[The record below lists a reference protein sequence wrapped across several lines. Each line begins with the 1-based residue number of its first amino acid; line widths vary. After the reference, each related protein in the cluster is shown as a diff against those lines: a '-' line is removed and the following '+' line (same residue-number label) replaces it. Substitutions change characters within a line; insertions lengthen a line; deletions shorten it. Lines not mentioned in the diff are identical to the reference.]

1 MVLEE
6 YRRRRDFRRTGEP
19 RGRGARRRRATGGR
33 FVVQRHDARR
43 LHYDFRLELDGVLKS
58 WAVPKGPSLVPGE
71 KRLAAETEDHPLEYA
86 EFEGRIPTGEYGA
99 GKVAIWDRGRWEAI
113 GDPHAGLAKGA
124 LEFRLAGEKLRGRWR
139 LVRMGSRNARR
150 GRASW
155 LLIKGHDEPRKAASP
170 RDDDHLQALPCAERA
185 PLPRTLAPELATL
198 VDEAPDGDTWLHELK
213 LDGYRL
219 IARLENGRAR
229 LLTRAGHDWTDRFA
243 GLAAALEKLPVRA
256 ALFDG
261 EAVVLDAEGRSQF
274 QALQQALAGGRG
286 EIHLFLFDCLYL
298 DGWNLR
304 ECRLDLRKEVL
315 RALFDQ
321 VPAGSPLRFSDHQT
335 GGGPA
340 FFAEACRSGVEGI
353 VSKRADAPYR
363 SRRSRAWLKVKCTRR
378 QELVIAGYTDPAGS
392 RTGLGALLL
401 AAHDDDGTLRYA
413 GKVGTGFDAATL
425 ADLRARLAR
434 LEREKPAVAGAPRAR
449 GQHWVE
455 PRLVAE
461 VAFTEWTADRR
472 VRHPSF
478 VGLREDKPASQVRF
492 ERAKPL
498 ATAAP
503 AAPIAG
509 GASVAQVAGV
519 RLSTPDRVYFPESGI
534 TKLEL
539 AQYYEQMQARVLPGL
554 ELRPL
559 TLLRCPEGRESECFY
574 QKRAD
579 RSIPAIVPRI
589 VVKKGRAPYAMVQ
602 GLPSLVALVQ
612 LGVLELH
619 VWGARADR
627 LDRPDILVVDL
638 DPDPSVPWRRV
649 ADTALLLRELFDE
662 LGLVPFVRSTGG
674 KGLHVVVPLERRTS
688 WEELK
693 RFAQAVVAQLVR
705 TAPGEYTASMS
716 KAQRHGKIFLDV
728 FRNAP
733 EATAVASW
741 SVRARPGAPVAA
753 PLAWERLRAKER
765 PVLSLR
771 DALATLSESDP
782 WAQFETS
789 RRPLTRAMF
798 RRVGADA

>member
-1 MVLEE
+1 MRLEE

-19 RGRGARRRRATGGR
+19 RGRAARKARAPGGR

-71 KRLAAETEDHPLEYA
+71 RRLAAETEDHPLEYA
-86 EFEGRIPTGEYGA
+86 EFEGRIPAGEYGA
-99 GKVAIWDRGRWEAI
+99 GKVAIWDRGRWQAI

-139 LVRMGSRNARR
+139 LVRMQPRNERR

-155 LLIKGHDEPRKAASP
+155 LLIKGHDEHKKPAGR
-170 RDDDHLQALPCAERA
+170 RENELQALPCAVRA
-185 PLPRTLAPELATL
+185 PLPRALAPQLATL
-198 VDEAPDGDTWLHELK
+198 VDEPPDGEGWIHELK

-219 IARLENGRAR
+219 IAYVENGRVR
-229 LLTRAGHDWTDRFA
+229 LLTRAGHDWTERFA
-243 GLAAALEKLPVRA
+243 GVAAAFATLPVRA

-261 EAVVLDAEGRSQF
+261 EAVVLDAHGRSNF

-286 EIHLFLFDCLYL
+286 ELHLFLFDCLHL
-298 DGWNLR
+298 DGWDLR

-378 QELVIAGYTDPAGS
+378 QELVIAGFTEPAGS

-401 AAHDDDGTLRYA
+401 AAHDDGGALRYA

-425 ADLRARLAR
+425 ADLRARLAP
-434 LEREKPAVAGAPRAR
+434 LERDEPAVAGAPRAR

-461 VAFTEWTADRR
+461 VAFTEWTADGR

-492 ERAKPL
+492 EHAKPL
-498 ATAAP
+498 EAAAP
-503 AAPIAG
+503 AAG
-509 GASVAQVAGV
+509 GSRIVQVAGV
-519 RLSTPDRVYFPESGI
+519 RLSTPERVYFPESGV

-539 AQYYEQMQARVLPGL
+539 AQYYERMQARVLPGL
-554 ELRPL
+554 EGRPL
-559 TLLRCPEGRESECFY
+559 TLVRCPEGREGECFY

-579 RSIPAIVPRI
+579 RSIPALVPRV
-589 VVKKGRAPYAMVQ
+589 VVKEGRAPYAMVND
-602 GLPSLVALVQ
+602 LPSLIALVQ
-612 LGVLELH
+612 VGVLELH

-649 ADTALLLRELFDE
+649 ADTALLLRALFDE

-674 KGLHVVVPLERRTS
+674 KGLHVVVPLERRTGWDEVKS
-688 WEELK
+688 
-693 RFAQAVVAQLVR
+693 FAQALVAQIVR
-705 TAPGEYTASMS
+705 TAPGEYTARMS

-733 EATAVASW
+733 EATAIASW

-753 PLAWERLRAKER
+753 PLAWERLGADER

-771 DALATLSESDP
+771 DALATLSEPDP
-782 WAQFETS
+782 WAAFEAS
-789 RRPLTRAMF
+789 RRPLTAAMR

>member
-1 MVLEE
+1 VALEE

-19 RGRGARRRRATGGR
+19 RGRAARASRSSGR

-71 KRLAAETEDHPLEYA
+71 RRLAAETEDHPLEYA
-86 EFEGRIPTGEYGA
+86 GFEGEIPAGEYGA
-99 GKVAIWDRGRWEAI
+99 GKVAIWDSGRWEAI
-113 GDPHAGLAKGA
+113 GDPRAGLAKGS
-124 LEFRLAGEKLRGRWR
+124 LEFRLAGRKLRGRWH
-139 LVRMGSRNARR
+139 LVRMRSRSARP

-155 LLIKGHDEPRKAASP
+155 LLIKGRDAEKKAAP
-170 RDDDHLQALPCAERA
+170 RRKDGGTDPRALPCAVRA
-185 PLPRTLAPELATL
+185 ALPRTLPPQLATL
-198 VDEAPDGDTWLHELK
+198 VDEAPDGDAWLHELK

-219 IARLENGRAR
+219 IACLENGRAKLR
-229 LLTRAGHDWTDRFA
+229 TRAGHDWTDRFA
-243 GLAAALEKLPVRA
+243 RVAAALEKLPIRS

-261 EAVVLDAEGRSQF
+261 EAVVLDARGRSHF

-286 EIHLFLFDCLYL
+286 EIDLFLFDVLHL
-298 DGWNLR
+298 DGWDLR
-304 ECRLDLRKEVL
+304 DCRLDLRKEVL

-363 SRRSRAWLKVKCTRR
+363 SRRSRSWLKVKCTRR
-378 QELVIAGYTDPAGS
+378 QELVVAGFTEPAGS

-401 AAHDDDGTLRYA
+401 AAHDADGALRYA

-425 ADLRARLAR
+425 ADLRARLAP

-461 VAFTEWTADRR
+461 IAFTEWTADGRI
-472 VRHPSF
+472 RHPSF
-478 VGLREDKPASQVRF
+478 VGLREDKPAAQVRF

-498 ATAAP
+498 EEAVPAP
-503 AAPIAG
+503 G
-509 GASVAQVAGV
+509 GSRVAQVAGV
-519 RLSTPDRVYFPESGI
+519 RLSTPERVYFPECGV

-539 AQYYEQMQARVLPGL
+539 AQYYERMQARVLPGL
-554 ELRPL
+554 EGRPL
-559 TLLRCPEGRESECFY
+559 TLLRCPEGRAGECFY

-579 RSIPAIVPRI
+579 RSIPPLVPRI
-589 VVKKGRAPYAMVQ
+589 VVKKGRAPYAMVE

-612 LGVLELH
+612 VGVLELH
-619 VWGARADR
+619 VWGARGDR

-649 ADTALLLRELFDE
+649 ADTALLLRALFVE

-674 KGLHVVVPLERRTS
+674 KGLHVVVPLERRS
-688 WEELK
+688 GWEELK
-693 RFAQAVVAQLVR
+693 SFAQAVAAQVVR
-705 TAPGEYTASMS
+705 TAPGEYTARMS

-733 EATAVASW
+733 EATAIASW

-753 PLAWERLRAKER
+753 PLAWERLAADER
-765 PVLSLR
+765 PVLSVR
-771 DALATLSESDP
+771 DALATLSEPDP
-782 WAQFETS
+782 WAEFEAS
-789 RRPLTRAMF
+789 RRPLTSAMR
-798 RRVGADA
+798 RRVGAGA